1 MLENG
6 FKNTLFQSAAI
17 ELAYP
22 NVIAKIIIYV
32 NMSEFHAKGR
42 FDRVLYRDRFLD
54 WP

>member
-22 NVIAKIIIYV
+22 KCHSEDHNTSICKYV
-32 NMSEFHAKGR
+32 G
-42 FDRVLYRDRFLD
+42 VLC
-54 WP
+54 